1 MLGRLLIGVDNTAGK
16 QLRLVFLAACESATR
31 SPADAFRGLAPSIVR
46 SGVPAVVAMQDLV
59 AVETAR
65 AFSGAFYRQL
75 MKHGL
80 VDLACNEAR
89 AAILTRSLPGAA
101 VPVLFMRLEMGV
113 LLDMPVRVEPGRW
126 SVPFWTAAALMA
138 VVIVATA
145 ISVSLSGWFA
155 PEPAPLP
162 TSTPAPPTATPTLT
176 PLTGTFNVAVA
187 RFGEE
192 EAVSEGGAVHPSEGG
207 AVYSQ
212 WIYDA
217 LKAEFESAQ
226 GQLGEGVRVE
236 VWLAPAGFEANGIE
250 AGVIVGAS
258 QDERA
263 EAAEWLAGEL
273 RADMVVYGHLEPEG
287 AARKLEIKLYIAPSF
302 GEEILQVAGRYTLG
316 EGATVA
322 ANPSG
327 LDKIT
332 IARMLGS
339 QAEALAG
346 VTIGL
351 ILDLIG
357 DHENALEQFK
367 TLADDPDQAVQRSNA
382 HLLYYFIGRQQLFL
396 GNVDESEAAIDQALA
411 LNPESARAHVV
422 LGSVFLRRAGDQM
435 LAGGGP
441 APELVE
447 EALRHYQLAVDNA
460 GGDGLAEA
468 SARLSLA
475 SGYVLAG
482 QSAYQADELEE
493 ARDLLGRAL
502 TELAAAAGTLEEAGL
517 HRYLAQA
524 RQFEGNAHYLLADIA
539 RLKAESEGQKAHLEQ
554 AGAAYQQ
561 CIDQGELAPSD
572 ATLVEKIIGGVCR
585 PYQDQVMQVLEGL

>member
-1 MLGRLLIGVDNTAGK
+1 
-16 QLRLVFLAACESATR
+16 
-31 SPADAFRGLAPSIVR
+31 
-46 SGVPAVVAMQDLV
+46 VAMQDLV

-65 AFSGAFYRQL
+65 AFSATFYGQL

-113 LLDMPVRVEPGRW
+113 LLDMPGAVEPGRW
-126 SVPFWTAAALMA
+126 SVPFWMVAALLT
-138 VVIVATA
+138 VVIGATA
-145 ISVSLSGWFA
+145 ISVSLAGWFA
-155 PEPAPLP
+155 PEPAPLA

-236 VWLAPAGFEANGIE
+236 VWLAPAGFEADGIE
-250 AGVIVGAS
+250 AGVIAGAS

-287 AARKLEIKLYIAPSF
+287 ASRKLDIELFIAPSF

-357 DHENALEQFK
+357 DHEKALELFK
-367 TLADDPDQAVQRSNA
+367 TLADDPDQAGQGA
-382 HLLYYFIGRQQLFL
+382 IGQLLYYFIGRQQLFL
-396 GNVDESEAAIDQALA
+396 GNVDEAEAAIDEALA
-411 LNPESARAHVV
+411 INPESARAQVV

-441 APELVE
+441 APELVD
-447 EALRHYQLAVDNA
+447 EALRHYQLAVDHA

-468 SARLSLA
+468 SSRLSLA

-482 QSAYQADELEE
+482 QSAYQADDLGE
-493 ARDLLGRAL
+493 ANDLLQRAL
-502 TELAAAAGTLEEAGL
+502 TELAAAEGPLDEAGL

-524 RQFEGNAHYLLADIA
+524 HQFEGNAYYLLADIG
-539 RLKAESEGQKAHLEQ
+539 RMEQDPEKQRVSLEQ
-554 AGAAYQQ
+554 AKAAYQR

-585 PYQDQVMQVLEGL
+585 PYQDQVEQMLQGL